1 MMKLDKPLWEYT
13 RDLHH
18 ACEAHDVGGAMS
30 TGKPPRIWYTAWL
43 MALYQI
49 HAAID
54 ASCTDPVITRA
65 KEVMQDFVSMNT
77 EMYALQAAYDYVAQ
91 LDNQKKIDGAIY
103 VLTGAHLMGGE
114 IMRRRLEG
122 FPTKHLEWT
131 DRKKAI
137 AILQNYRTR
146 DDIGEEARDC
156 FKALLNIMDEIKNK
170 YPVNQ
175 EE

>member
-1 MMKLDKPLWEYT
+1 
-13 RDLHH
+13 
-18 ACEAHDVGGAMS
+18 
-30 TGKPPRIWYTAWL
+30 
-43 MALYQI
+43 
-49 HAAID
+49 
-54 ASCTDPVITRA
+54 
-65 KEVMQDFVSMNT
+65 
-77 EMYALQAAYDYVAQ
+77 MYALEAAYEYVAQ
-91 LDNQKKIDGAIY
+91 LDTQKKIDGAIY

-137 AILQNYRTR
+137 AILQSYRTR

-156 FKALLNIMDEIKNK
+156 FKALLSIMDEIKNK
-170 YPVNQ
+170 YPVDQ

>member
-1 MMKLDKPLWEYT
+1 MKIDKPLWEYT

-30 TGKPPRIWYTAWL
+30 TGEPPRIWYVAWL

-49 HAAID
+49 HSAID
-54 ASCTDPVITRA
+54 HQCDEMIQRA

-77 EMYALQAAYDYVAQ
+77 EMYALDAAYEYVNQ
-91 LDNQKKIDGAIY
+91 LDDQKKIDGAIY

-137 AILQNYRTR
+137 AILQEYRTR
-146 DDIGEEARDC
+146 DDIGEEARAC
-156 FKALLNIMDEIKNK
+156 FSALLKIMDEIKNK
-170 YPVNQ
+170 YPIDQ
-175 EE
+175 E

>member
-1 MMKLDKPLWEYT
+1 MKIDKPLWEYT

-18 ACEAHDVGGAMS
+18 ACEAHDVGGAMA
-30 TGKPPRIWYTAWL
+30 TGNPPRIWYTAWL

-54 ASCTDPVITRA
+54 PFCKDPVITRA
-65 KEVMQDFVSMNT
+65 KEVMQDFVDMNT
-77 EMYALQAAYDYVAQ
+77 EMSALNAAYEYVND
-91 LDNQKKIDGAIY
+91 LKDVKKIDGAIY

-122 FPTKHLEWT
+122 FPTKHLEWS

-137 AILQNYRTR
+137 AILQEYRTR

-156 FKALLNIMDEIKNK
+156 FQALLKIMDEIRQR
-170 YPVNQ
+170 YPINT
-175 EE
+175 

>member
-1 MMKLDKPLWEYT
+1 MKIDKPLWEYT

-18 ACEAHDVGGAMS
+18 ACEAHDVGGAMA
-30 TGKPPRIWYTAWL
+30 TGKPPRMWYTAWL

-49 HAAID
+49 HAVID
-54 ASCTDPVITRA
+54 SHCDESIQRA

-77 EMYALQAAYDYVAQ
+77 EMYALDASYEYISQ
-91 LDNQKKIDGAIY
+91 LTDQKKIDGAIY

-122 FPTKHLEWT
+122 FPTKHLEWK

-137 AILQNYRTR
+137 AILQTYRTR

-170 YPVNQ
+170 YPVEQ
-175 EE
+175 EA

>member
-1 MMKLDKPLWEYT
+1 MKIDKSLSEYT
-13 RDLHH
+13 RDLHC
-18 ACEAHDVGGAMS
+18 ACEEHDVGGAMA
-30 TGKPPRIWYTAWL
+30 TGKPPRIWYVAWL

-54 ASCTDPVITRA
+54 AFCEDPVITRA
-65 KEVMQDFVSMNT
+65 KEVMHDYVTMNT
-77 EMYALQAAYDYVAQ
+77 EMYALDAAYDYVSQ
-91 LDNQKKIDGAIY
+91 LNDAKKIAGAIY

-122 FPTKHLEWT
+122 FPTKHLEWD

-175 EE
+175 E